1 MQSASRVGSMS
12 MRSSSALSC
21 SPAESEHP
29 FRLSRGVQ
37 RPTLDLLATATAE
50 AEYVAVDVETNGRAG
65 AACELTE
72 VGLVLVGG
80 GELHEQWS
88 SLVRPTMPLQRGI
101 QRFTGIT
108 QAMASSAPHPAEV
121 LPQVAELLRGRVLV
135 AHNAQF
141 DRRAL
146 RQAFERVGIKWPRP
160 PVVCTVQMARRFAP
174 LVRER
179 KLASLAE
186 SLGIEVDEVH
196 RALPDAVTC
205 ARILCALLPRM
216 CAAAP
221 TIEEAVEYLQ
231 PRRRGGSEVLARKV
245 AKEERPDLSSLP
257 SDPGVYIFRN
267 EAGQPLYVGKSVSLR
282 SRARAHF
289 CAPSGGTERAAI
301 VDYEPT
307 HSELGALVLEN
318 RLIKKWRP
326 TGNKA
331 LKRTDQWAFV
341 RCRLDIEY
349 PVLEGASDPA
359 GGHAINVGPIKG
371 LRTAQDLA
379 DQLTSMF
386 RLRHCGRKLH
396 IREHMSAYGQMG
408 RCCSPC
414 LGDLDPNAYRRQ
426 VEKALSVFWSED
438 ARVALLGEIDEQMR
452 AAAKAQHYE
461 RAAALVRRKERL
473 DRLLWR
479 TEGTLE
485 AMPARPGLVL
495 AKHTSKPLWDAFGI
509 VAGRVADWGPVPDN
523 ASEIE
528 QRTRAA
534 LAGAARTALPGSPAS
549 VPAGEID
556 EVRIVAG
563 WVARNEP
570 PALEL
575 GDAGP
580 SADWALE
587 QVSSSASDVPA
598 RTGVP
603 HGVPAPV

>member
-1 MQSASRVGSMS
+1 MPSVSRIGSTS

-21 SPAESEHP
+21 SPADSEHT
-29 FRLSRGVQ
+29 FRPRRGVQ
-37 RPTLDLLATATAE
+37 RSSLDVLATPTAE
-50 AEYVAVDVETNGRAG
+50 AEYVAVDVETNGRGG

-72 VGLVLVGG
+72 VGAVLVGG
-80 GELHEQWS
+80 GELRESWS
-88 SLVRPTMPLQRGI
+88 SLGRPRMPLSRGI

-108 QAMASSAPHPAEV
+108 QAMASSAPEPEEV
-121 LPQVAELLRGRVLV
+121 LPRVAELLRGRVLV

-146 RQAFERVGIKWPRP
+146 RQAFDRIGLKWPRP

-186 SLGIEVDEVH
+186 SLGIEGDEVH
-196 RALPDAVTC
+196 RALPDALTC

-282 SRARAHF
+282 SRARSHF
-289 CAPSGGTERAAI
+289 CAPSGWSERAAI
-301 VDYEPT
+301 VDYRAT
-307 HSELGALVLEN
+307 HSELGALVLEH
-318 RLIKKWRP
+318 RLIKQWLP

-331 LKRTDQWAFV
+331 LKRTAQWAFV

-349 PVLEGASDPA
+349 PVLEPAADPA

-371 LRTAQDLA
+371 QRVAQDLA

-386 RLRHCGRKLH
+386 RLRHCGRSMKR
-396 IREHMSAYGQMG
+396 REHPSAYGQMG

-426 VEKALSVFWSED
+426 VDAALGLFEEPD
-438 ARVALLGEIDEQMR
+438 GGERLLAEIDRQMS
-452 AAAKAQHYE
+452 AASADRRYE
-461 RAAALVRRKERL
+461 RAAALLRRRDRMAWLVERL
-473 DRLLWR
+473 
-479 TEGTLE
+479 E
-485 AMPARPGLVL
+485 
-495 AKHTSKPLWDAFGI
+495 
-509 VAGRVADWGPVPDN
+509 
-523 ASEIE
+523 
-528 QRTRAA
+528 
-534 LAGAARTALPGSPAS
+534 
-549 VPAGEID
+549 
-556 EVRIVAG
+556 
-563 WVARNEP
+563 
-570 PALEL
+570 
-575 GDAGP
+575 
-580 SADWALE
+580 
-587 QVSSSASDVPA
+587 
-598 RTGVP
+598 
-603 HGVPAPV
+603 

>member
-1 MQSASRVGSMS
+1 V
-12 MRSSSALSC
+12 SSAGV
-21 SPAESEHP
+21 AHESERTCRP
-29 FRLSRGVQ
+29 AAGVQ
-37 RPTLDLLATATAE
+37 RSILDLLSTPTAE

-72 VGLVLVGG
+72 VGAVLVGG
-80 GELHEQWS
+80 GELHESWS
-88 SLVRPTMPLQRGI
+88 SLVRPRTPLARGI

-108 QAMASSAPHPAEV
+108 QAMAASAPEPEEV
-121 LPQVAELLRGRVLV
+121 LPRVAGLLEGRVLV

-146 RQAFERVGIKWPRP
+146 RQAFERIGLRWPRP
-160 PVVCTVQMARRFAP
+160 PVVCTVAMARRFAP

-179 KLASLAE
+179 KLAVLAE
-186 SLGIEVDEVH
+186 ALGIDVHEVH
-196 RALPDAVTC
+196 RALPDATTC

-221 TIEEAVEYLQ
+221 TIEDAVEYLQ
-231 PRRRGGSEVLARKV
+231 PRRRGSSDALKRAV
-245 AKEERPDLSSLP
+245 AKAERPDLSALP

-267 EAGQPLYVGKSVSLR
+267 QAGQPLYVGKSVSLR

-289 CAPSGGTERAAI
+289 CAPSGWTDRAAI
-301 VDYEPT
+301 VDYRAT

-318 RLIKKWRP
+318 RLIKEWRP

-331 LKRTDQWAFV
+331 LKRTDQWAFL

-349 PVLEGASDPA
+349 PVLEAAADPA

-371 LRTAQDLA
+371 LRAAQDLA

-396 IREHMSAYGQMG
+396 IREHPSAYGQMG

-426 VEKALSVFWSED
+426 VEKALSVFWSAD
-438 ARVALLGEIDEQMR
+438 ARAALLGELDEQMR
-452 AAAKAQHYE
+452 AAARAQLYE

-479 TEGTLE
+479 TEGVLE
-485 AMPARPGLVL
+485 ALHARPRLVL
-495 AKHTSKPLWDAFGI
+495 ASHPSKPRWDAFWI
-509 VAGRVADWGPVPDN
+509 VAGRVADWVPLPEER
-523 ASEIE
+523 AEIE
-528 QRTRAA
+528 ERTRAA
-534 LAGAARTALPGSPAS
+534 LAAARTPRPGSGAS
-549 VPAGEID
+549 VPGAEVDEI
-556 EVRIVAG
+556 RIVAG
-563 WVARNEP
+563 WIARNEP

-575 GDAGP
+575 GDA
-580 SADWALE
+580 AAAAEWAFE
-587 QVSSSASDVPA
+587 VAGAQ
-598 RTGVP
+598 
-603 HGVPAPV
+603 PVAA

>member
-1 MQSASRVGSMS
+1 
-12 MRSSSALSC
+12 
-21 SPAESEHP
+21 
-29 FRLSRGVQ
+29 
-37 RPTLDLLATATAE
+37 
-50 AEYVAVDVETNGRAG
+50 
-65 AACELTE
+65 LTE
-72 VGLVLVGG
+72 VGVVLVGG
-80 GELHEQWS
+80 GELHESWS
-88 SLVRPTMPLQRGI
+88 SLVRPQMPLMRGI

-108 QAMASSAPHPAEV
+108 QAMASSAPEPEEV
-121 LPQVAELLRGRVLV
+121 LPRVAELLEGRVLV

-146 RQAFERVGIKWPRP
+146 RQAFERIGLRWPRP

-179 KLASLAE
+179 KLAPLAE
-186 SLGIEVDEVH
+186 ALGIEVREVH

-205 ARILCALLPRM
+205 AHILCALLPRM

-231 PRRRGGSEVLARKV
+231 PRRRGSSEILARRI
-245 AKEERPDLSSLP
+245 AKEERPDLSALP

-282 SRARAHF
+282 SRARAPF
-289 CAPSGGTERAAI
+289 CAPSGWTERAAI

-349 PVLEGASDPA
+349 PVLEAASDPA

-396 IREHMSAYGQMG
+396 IREHPSAYGQMG

-438 ARVALLGEIDEQMR
+438 ARVALLAELDEQIR
-452 AAAKAQHYE
+452 DAAKAQLYE
-461 RAAALVRRKERL
+461 RAAGLVRRKERL

-485 AMPARPGLVL
+485 AMHARPRLVL
-495 AKHTSKPLWDAFGI
+495 ASHPSKPRWDAFWI
-509 VAGRVADWGPVPDN
+509 VAGRVADWGPLPEDRL
-523 ASEIE
+523 EIE
-528 QRTRAA
+528 ERTRAA
-534 LAGAARTALPGSPAS
+534 MSSAARAAQPGSAAS
-549 VPAGEID
+549 VPAAEID

-563 WVARNEP
+563 WSARNEP

-575 GDAGP
+575 
-580 SADWALE
+580 ADPAEAATWALE
-587 QVSSSASDVPA
+587 HPSSIASDPPGRRSTA
-598 RTGVP
+598 C
-603 HGVPAPV
+603 GVPAPV